1 MANMDNYSKELAN
14 LTAYVYAKAADIANR
29 YGVSPTTA
37 IRASGLSMAT
47 ATMFG
52 AMKED
57 DSTSVIEQ
65 WENGGCK
72 DPLNLNLTSSEK
84 SKDDAEN
91 EAKAKVK
98 SNVERQ
104 ARIENNS
111 KKIEKIKNAQ
121 VLGIKLEDGTTYS
134 LVKYFNTESVEDGT
148 IRVYNIATKGYYVV
162 SVDSIEIIA

>member
-57 DSTSVIEQ
+57 DSKSVIEQ

-72 DPLNLNLTSSEK
+72 DPLNLNLTSSDK

-91 EAKAKVK
+91 EAKAKADA
-98 SNVERQ
+98 ERQ
-104 ARIENNS
+104 ARIEKNR
-111 KKIEKIKNAQ
+111 KKIEEINNAQ
-121 VLGIKLEDGTTYS
+121 VLGIKAKDGTHYS
-134 LVKYFNTESVEDGT
+134 LVKYVNTESDENGIVK
-148 IRVYNIATKGYYVV
+148 VYNVATKDYYNIG
-162 SVDSIEIIA
+162 VDSIEIIA

>member
-57 DSTSVIEQ
+57 DSKSVIEQ

-72 DPLNLNLTSSEK
+72 EPLNLNLTSSDK

-91 EAKAKVK
+91 EAKAKADA
-98 SNVERQ
+98 ERQ
-104 ARIENNS
+104 ARIENNR

-121 VLGIKLEDGTTYS
+121 VLGIKFKDGVHYS
-134 LVKYFNTESVEDGT
+134 LVKYFSTPSVENG
-148 IRVYNIATKGYYVV
+148 IVKVYDIADESYRNIGI
-162 SVDSIEIIA
+162 DSIEIIA

>member
-37 IRASGLSMAT
+37 IRASGLSMTT

-57 DSTSVIEQ
+57 DSKSVIEQ

-72 DPLNLNLTSSEK
+72 DPLNLNLTSSNK

-91 EAKAKVK
+91 EAKAKADA
-98 SNVERQ
+98 ERQ
-104 ARIENNS
+104 ARIENNR

-121 VLGIKLEDGTTYS
+121 VLGIKFKDGVHYS
-134 LVKYFNTESVEDGT
+134 LVKYFSTPSVENG
-148 IRVYNIATKGYYVV
+148 IVKVYDIADESYRNIGI
-162 SVDSIEIIA
+162 DSIEIIA

>member
-29 YGVSPTTA
+29 YGVSPTAA

-57 DSTSVIEQ
+57 DGKSVIEQ

-72 DPLNLNLTSSEK
+72 DPLALNLTSPDK

-91 EAKAKVK
+91 EAKAKADA
-98 SNVERQ
+98 ERK
-104 ARIENNS
+104 ARIEGNR

-121 VLGIKLEDGTTYS
+121 VLGIKFKDGVHYS
-134 LVKYFNTESVEDGT
+134 LVKYFSTPSVENG
-148 IRVYNIATKGYYVV
+148 IVKVYDIADESYRNIG
-162 SVDSIEIIA
+162 VDSIEILA

>member
-57 DSTSVIEQ
+57 DSKSVIEQ
-65 WENGGCK
+65 WENGGYK
-72 DPLNLNLTSSEK
+72 DPLNLNLTSSET
-84 SKDDAEN
+84 DAER
-91 EAKAKVK
+91 KA
-98 SNVERQ
+98 R
-104 ARIENNS
+104 AENYR
-111 KKIEKIKNAQ
+111 KKIEEIKNAQ
-121 VLGIKLEDGTTYS
+121 VLGIKHKDGTSYS
-134 LVKYFNTESVEDGT
+134 LVKYFSTISEDNG
-148 IRVYNIATKGYYVV
+148 IVKVYDIATKGYCNFCVE
-162 SVDSIEIIA
+162 DIEIIA

>member
-57 DSTSVIEQ
+57 DSKSVIEQ

-72 DPLNLNLTSSEK
+72 DPLNLNLTSSET
-84 SKDDAEN
+84 DAER
-91 EAKAKVK
+91 KA
-98 SNVERQ
+98 R
-104 ARIENNS
+104 AENYR
-111 KKIEKIKNAQ
+111 KKIEEIKNAQ

-148 IRVYNIATKGYYVV
+148 IRVYNIATKSYYVV

>member
-29 YGVSPTTA
+29 YGVSPTAA

-57 DSTSVIEQ
+57 DSKSVIEQ

-72 DPLNLNLTSSEK
+72 DPLNLNLTSSET
-84 SKDDAEN
+84 DAER
-91 EAKAKVK
+91 KAR
-98 SNVERQ
+98 S
-104 ARIENNS
+104 ENYR
-111 KKIEKIKNAQ
+111 KKIEEIKNAQ
-121 VLGIKLEDGTTYS
+121 VLGVKHKDGTSYS
-134 LVKYFNTESVEDGT
+134 LVKYFSTISEDNG
-148 IRVYNIATKGYYVV
+148 IVKVYDVATKGYCNFCVE
-162 SVDSIEIIA
+162 DIEIIA

>member
-57 DSTSVIEQ
+57 DSKSVIEQ

-72 DPLNLNLTSSEK
+72 YPLNLNLTSSDK

-91 EAKAKVK
+91 EAKAKADA
-98 SNVERQ
+98 ERQ
-104 ARIENNS
+104 ARIENNR

-121 VLGIKLEDGTTYS
+121 VLGIKFKDGVHYS
-134 LVKYFNTESVEDGT
+134 LVKYFSTPSVENG
-148 IRVYNIATKGYYVV
+148 IVKVYDIADESYRNIGI
-162 SVDSIEIIA
+162 DSIEIIA

>member
-57 DSTSVIEQ
+57 DSKSVIEQ

-72 DPLNLNLTSSEK
+72 DPLNLNLTSSDK

-91 EAKAKVK
+91 EAKAKADA
-98 SNVERQ
+98 ERQ
-104 ARIENNS
+104 ARIENNR

-121 VLGIKLEDGTTYS
+121 VLGIKFKDGVHYS
-134 LVKYFNTESVEDGT
+134 LVKYFSTPSVENG
-148 IRVYNIATKGYYVV
+148 IVKVYDVADESYRNIGI
-162 SVDSIEIIA
+162 DSIEIIA

>member
-57 DSTSVIEQ
+57 DSESVIEQ

-72 DPLNLNLTSSEK
+72 DPLNLNLTSSDK

-91 EAKAKVK
+91 EAKAKDDA
-98 SNVERQ
+98 ERQ
-104 ARIENNS
+104 ARIENNR

-121 VLGIKLEDGTTYS
+121 VLGIKFKDGIHYS
-134 LVKYFNTESVEDGT
+134 LVKYFSTPSVENG
-148 IRVYNIATKGYYVV
+148 IVKVYDIADESYRNIGI
-162 SVDSIEIIA
+162 DSIEILA

>member
-14 LTAYVYAKAADIANR
+14 LTAYVYAKAADIANC

-57 DSTSVIEQ
+57 DSKSVIEQ

-72 DPLNLNLTSSEK
+72 DPLNLNLTSSDK
-84 SKDDAEN
+84 SKDDAEK
-91 EAKAKVK
+91 EAKAKIDA
-98 SNVERQ
+98 ERK
-104 ARIENNS
+104 ARIEKNR
-111 KKIEKIKNAQ
+111 KKIEEINNAQ
-121 VLGIKLEDGTTYS
+121 VLGIKAKDGTHYS
-134 LVKYFNTESVEDGT
+134 LVKYFSTISEDNG
-148 IRVYNIATKGYYVV
+148 IVKVYDIATKGYCNFCVE
-162 SVDSIEIIA
+162 DIEIIA

>member
-29 YGVSPTTA
+29 YGVSPTAA

-57 DSTSVIEQ
+57 DSKSVIEQ

-72 DPLNLNLTSSEK
+72 DPLNLNLTSSET
-84 SKDDAEN
+84 DAER
-91 EAKAKVK
+91 KA
-98 SNVERQ
+98 R
-104 ARIENNS
+104 AENYR
-111 KKIEKIKNAQ
+111 KKIEEIKNAQ
-121 VLGIKLEDGTTYS
+121 VLGIKHKDGTSYS
-134 LVKYFNTESVEDGT
+134 LVKYFSTTSEDNGIVKVYDVATKEYYNFCVED
-148 IRVYNIATKGYYVV
+148 
-162 SVDSIEIIA
+162 IEIIA

>member
-1 MANMDNYSKELAN
+1 MANMDNYYKELAN

-57 DSTSVIEQ
+57 DSKSVIEQ

-72 DPLNLNLTSSEK
+72 DPLNLNLTSSET
-84 SKDDAEN
+84 DAER
-91 EAKAKVK
+91 KA
-98 SNVERQ
+98 R
-104 ARIENNS
+104 AENYR
-111 KKIEKIKNAQ
+111 KKIEEIKNAQ
-121 VLGIKLEDGTTYS
+121 VLGIKHKDGTSYS
-134 LVKYFNTESVEDGT
+134 LVKYFSTISEDNG
-148 IRVYNIATKGYYVV
+148 IVKVYDIATKGYCNFCVE
-162 SVDSIEIIA
+162 DIEIIA

>member
-57 DSTSVIEQ
+57 DSKSVIEQ

-72 DPLNLNLTSSEK
+72 DPLNLNLTSSDK

-91 EAKAKVK
+91 EAKAK
-98 SNVERQ
+98 
-104 ARIENNS
+104 AD
-111 KKIEKIKNAQ
+111 A
-121 VLGIKLEDGTTYS
+121 
-134 LVKYFNTESVEDGT
+134 
-148 IRVYNIATKGYYVV
+148 
-162 SVDSIEIIA
+162 

>member
-37 IRASGLSMAT
+37 IRASGLSMTT

-57 DSTSVIEQ
+57 DSKSVIEQ

-72 DPLNLNLTSSEK
+72 DPLNLNLTSSDK

-91 EAKAKVK
+91 EAKAKADA
-98 SNVERQ
+98 ERQ
-104 ARIENNS
+104 ARIENNR

-121 VLGIKLEDGTTYS
+121 VLGIKFKDGVHYS
-134 LVKYFNTESVEDGT
+134 LVKYFSTPSVENG
-148 IRVYNIATKGYYVV
+148 IVKVYDIADESYRNIGI
-162 SVDSIEIIA
+162 DSIEIIA

>member
-57 DSTSVIEQ
+57 DSKSVIEQ

-72 DPLNLNLTSSEK
+72 DPINLNLTSSDK

-91 EAKAKVK
+91 EAKAKADA
-98 SNVERQ
+98 ERQ
-104 ARIENNS
+104 ARIENNR

-121 VLGIKLEDGTTYS
+121 VLGIKFKDGVHYS
-134 LVKYFNTESVEDGT
+134 LVKYFSTPSVENG
-148 IRVYNIATKGYYVV
+148 IVKVYDIADESYRNIGIN
-162 SVDSIEIIA
+162 SIEIIA

>member
-1 MANMDNYSKELAN
+1 MENMNNYSKEMAN

-52 AMKED
+52 EMKKD
-57 DSTSVIEQ
+57 DSKSVIEQ

-72 DPLNLNLTSSEK
+72 DPLNLNLTSSDK

-91 EAKAKVK
+91 EAKAKADA
-98 SNVERQ
+98 ERQ
-104 ARIENNS
+104 ARIENNR

-121 VLGIKLEDGTTYS
+121 VLGIKFKDGVHYS
-134 LVKYFNTESVEDGT
+134 LVKYFSTHSVENG
-148 IRVYNIATKGYYVV
+148 IVKVYDIADESYRNIGI
-162 SVDSIEIIA
+162 DSIEILV

>member
-14 LTAYVYAKAADIANR
+14 LTSYVYAKAADIANR

-57 DSTSVIEQ
+57 DSKSVIEQ

-72 DPLNLNLTSSEK
+72 DPLNLNLTSSDK
-84 SKDDAEN
+84 SKDDEEK
-91 EAKAKVK
+91 EAKAEA
-98 SNVERQ
+98 ERQ
-104 ARIENNS
+104 ARIENNR
-111 KKIEKIKNAQ
+111 KKIEKINNAQ
-121 VLGIKLEDGTTYS
+121 VLGVRAKDGTHYS
-134 LVKYFNTESVEDGT
+134 LVKYVNTESDENGIVK
-148 IRVYNIATKGYYVV
+148 VYNVATKGYYNIN
-162 SVDSIEIIA
+162 VDSIEIIA

>member
-52 AMKED
+52 AMKEN
-57 DSTSVIEQ
+57 DSKSVIEQ

-72 DPLNLNLTSSEK
+72 DPLNLNLTSSDK

-91 EAKAKVK
+91 EAKAKADA
-98 SNVERQ
+98 ERQ
-104 ARIENNS
+104 ARIENNR

-121 VLGIKLEDGTTYS
+121 VLGIKFKDGVHYS
-134 LVKYFNTESVEDGT
+134 LVKYFSTPSVENG
-148 IRVYNIATKGYYVV
+148 IVKVYDIADESYRNIGI
-162 SVDSIEIIA
+162 DSIEIIA

>member
-29 YGVSPTTA
+29 YGVSPTAA

-57 DSTSVIEQ
+57 DSKSVIEQ

-72 DPLNLNLTSSEK
+72 DPLNLNLTSSDK

-91 EAKAKVK
+91 EEKAKADA
-98 SNVERQ
+98 ERQ
-104 ARIENNS
+104 ARIENNR
-111 KKIEKIKNAQ
+111 KKIEKIKNAK

-134 LVKYFNTESVEDGT
+134 LVKYFNTESVEDG
-148 IRVYNIATKGYYVV
+148 IVRVCNIATKGYYVIG
-162 SVDSIEIIA
+162 VDSIEIIA

>member
-29 YGVSPTTA
+29 YSVSPTTA

-57 DSTSVIEQ
+57 DSKSVIEQ

-72 DPLNLNLTSSEK
+72 DPLNLNLTSSET
-84 SKDDAEN
+84 DAER
-91 EAKAKVK
+91 KA
-98 SNVERQ
+98 R
-104 ARIENNS
+104 AENYR
-111 KKIEKIKNAQ
+111 KKIEEIKNAQ
-121 VLGIKLEDGTTYS
+121 VLGIKHKDGTSYS
-134 LVKYFNTESVEDGT
+134 LVKYFSTISEDNG
-148 IRVYNIATKGYYVV
+148 IVKVYDIATKRYCNFCVE
-162 SVDSIEIIA
+162 DIEIIA

>member
-52 AMKED
+52 AMKEK
-57 DSTSVIEQ
+57 DSKSVIEQ

-72 DPLNLNLTSSEK
+72 DPLNLNLTSSDK

-91 EAKAKVK
+91 EAKAKADA
-98 SNVERQ
+98 ERQ
-104 ARIENNS
+104 ARIENNR

-121 VLGIKLEDGTTYS
+121 VLGIKFKDGVHYS
-134 LVKYFNTESVEDGT
+134 LVKYFSTPSVENG
-148 IRVYNIATKGYYVV
+148 IVKVYDIADESYRNIGI
-162 SVDSIEIIA
+162 DSIEIIA

>member
-14 LTAYVYAKAADIANR
+14 LTAYVYAKAADIANH

-57 DSTSVIEQ
+57 DSKSVIAQ

-72 DPLNLNLTSSEK
+72 DPLNLNLTSSDK

-91 EAKAKVK
+91 EAKADA
-98 SNVERQ
+98 ERK
-104 ARIENNS
+104 ARIENNR
-111 KKIEKIKNAQ
+111 KKIEEIKDAQ
-121 VLGIKLEDGTTYS
+121 VLGIKLEDGITYS
-134 LVKYFNTESVEDGT
+134 LVKYFSTESVENG
-148 IRVYNIATKGYYVV
+148 IIKVYNVATKSYYNVG
-162 SVDSIEIIA
+162 VDSIEIIA

>member
-57 DSTSVIEQ
+57 DSKSVIEQ

-72 DPLNLNLTSSEK
+72 DPLNLNLTSSET
-84 SKDDAEN
+84 DAER
-91 EAKAKVK
+91 KA
-98 SNVERQ
+98 R
-104 ARIENNS
+104 AENYR
-111 KKIEKIKNAQ
+111 KKIEEIKNAQ
-121 VLGIKLEDGTTYS
+121 VLGIKHKDGTSYS
-134 LVKYFNTESVEDGT
+134 LVKYFST
-148 IRVYNIATKGYYVV
+148 ISDDNGIVKVYDIATKGYCNFCVE
-162 SVDSIEIIA
+162 DIEIIA

>member
-14 LTAYVYAKAADIANR
+14 LTAYVYAKAAEIANR

-57 DSTSVIEQ
+57 DSKSVIEQ

-72 DPLNLNLTSSEK
+72 DPINLNLTSSDK

-91 EAKAKVK
+91 EAKAKADA
-98 SNVERQ
+98 ERQ
-104 ARIENNS
+104 ARIENNR

-121 VLGIKLEDGTTYS
+121 VLGIKFKDGVHYS
-134 LVKYFNTESVEDGT
+134 LVKYFSTPSVENG
-148 IRVYNIATKGYYVV
+148 IVKVYDIADESYRNIGI
-162 SVDSIEIIA
+162 DSIEIIA

>member
-57 DSTSVIEQ
+57 DSKSVIEQ

-72 DPLNLNLTSSEK
+72 DPLNLNLTSSET
-84 SKDDAEN
+84 DAER
-91 EAKAKVK
+91 K
-98 SNVERQ
+98 
-104 ARIENNS
+104 ARIEKNR
-111 KKIEKIKNAQ
+111 KKIEEIKNAQ
-121 VLGIKLEDGTTYS
+121 VLGIKHKDGTSYS
-134 LVKYFNTESVEDGT
+134 LVKYFSTISEDNG
-148 IRVYNIATKGYYVV
+148 IVKVYDIATKGYCNFCVE
-162 SVDSIEIIA
+162 DIEIIA

>member
-57 DSTSVIEQ
+57 DSKSVIEQ
-65 WENGGCK
+65 WENSGCK
-72 DPLNLNLTSSEK
+72 DPLSLNLTSSDK

-91 EAKAKVK
+91 EAKAKA
-98 SNVERQ
+98 ERQ

>member
-57 DSTSVIEQ
+57 DSKSVIEQ

-72 DPLNLNLTSSEK
+72 DPLNLNLTSSDK
-84 SKDDAEN
+84 SKDDVEN
-91 EAKAKVK
+91 EAKAK
-98 SNVERQ
+98 SNAERQ

-121 VLGIKLEDGTTYS
+121 VLGIKLADGITYS
-134 LVKYFNTESVEDGT
+134 LVKYFNTESVEDGNV
-148 IRVYNIATKGYYVV
+148 RVYNIATKDYYVV

>member
-1 MANMDNYSKELAN
+1 MANMDNYSKELVN

-57 DSTSVIEQ
+57 DSKSVIEQ

-72 DPLNLNLTSSEK
+72 DPLNLNLTSSDK

-91 EAKAKVK
+91 EAKAKADA
-98 SNVERQ
+98 ERQ
-104 ARIENNS
+104 ARIENNR

-121 VLGIKLEDGTTYS
+121 VLGIKFKDGVHYS
-134 LVKYFNTESVEDGT
+134 LVKYFSTPSVENG
-148 IRVYNIATKGYYVV
+148 IVKVYDIADESYRNIGI
-162 SVDSIEIIA
+162 DSIEILA

>member
-57 DSTSVIEQ
+57 DSKSVIEQ

-72 DPLNLNLTSSEK
+72 DPLNLNLTSSDK
-84 SKDDAEN
+84 SKDDAEK
-91 EAKAKVK
+91 EAKTKAEA
-98 SNVERQ
+98 ERQ
-104 ARIENNS
+104 ARIENNR
-111 KKIEKIKNAQ
+111 KKIEEIKDAQ
-121 VLGIKLEDGTTYS
+121 VLGIKLEDGITYS
-134 LVKYFNTESVEDGT
+134 LVKYFSTESVENG
-148 IRVYNIATKGYYVV
+148 IIKVYNVATKSYYNVG
-162 SVDSIEIIA
+162 VDSIEIIA

>member
-57 DSTSVIEQ
+57 DSKSVIEQ

-72 DPLNLNLTSSEK
+72 DPINLNLTSSDK
-84 SKDDAEN
+84 SKDDAEK
-91 EAKAKVK
+91 EEKAKADA
-98 SNVERQ
+98 ERQ
-104 ARIENNS
+104 ARIENNR

-121 VLGIKLEDGTTYS
+121 VLGIKFKDGVHYS
-134 LVKYFNTESVEDGT
+134 LVKYFSTPSVENG
-148 IRVYNIATKGYYVV
+148 IVKVYDIADESYRNIGI
-162 SVDSIEIIA
+162 DSIEIIA

>member
-57 DSTSVIEQ
+57 DSKSVIEQ

-72 DPLNLNLTSSEK
+72 DPINLNLTSSDK

-91 EAKAKVK
+91 EAKAKAD
-98 SNVERQ
+98 VERQ
-104 ARIENNS
+104 ARIENNR
-111 KKIEKIKNAQ
+111 KRIEKIKNAQ
-121 VLGIKLEDGTTYS
+121 VLGIKFKDGVHYS
-134 LVKYFNTESVEDGT
+134 LVKYFSTPSVENG
-148 IRVYNIATKGYYVV
+148 IVKVYDIADESYRNIGI
-162 SVDSIEIIA
+162 DSIEIIA